1 MSENENK
8 FMDGLLTGI
17 SLGISIIT
25 IILFTLSCIFEA
37 IGKS

>member
-8 FMDGLLTGI
+8 FMDGLLTGV